1 MYFLISM
8 YLVLFFLI
16 GSLIVKEYKNKKMI
30 NSFLFFNISFSI
42 YFILIPIVILFIPKN
57 SPNYDMGFL
66 KYLRN
71 LDIYDYYYGFIFT
84 FLFYIFTVLF
94 YKLLSL
100 KSKNR
105 TTKENNLATLL
116 NILQSNSYIIGLTC
130 FILGLFS
137 ELIIIK
143 DLGGV
148 AQAISKGDILRTFS
162 LDGSSLIPQ
171 NHLFLTITMV
181 LSLAGTYLLYLS
193 NRIAFSITKFLLLI
207 ISFSSSIF
215 YLLFNAGR
223 LGILLFGMC
232 FLLDYAFRK
241 LRHPFIFIFLVSII
255 GIVLLE
261 QLDNL
266 FFYLSYGY
274 IKQTE
279 STGIIGTINEF
290 SFPYINVLNVLK
302 INECFGLRYGVDFVT
317 WVVNII
323 PYSIL
328 SNFGLNKIIP
338 SYEFITR
345 YYVGQGSTGG
355 VPTDFITQGIRQFG
369 FIGVFLSSFLLAFVC
384 RIIDSF
390 LTKSFFDKFTFFALR
405 ITSFGFVIL
414 PYGDIDSFIKNR
426 MDIIILILTLY
437 VVNKKNKKYKQNEI
451 AAPNL

>member
-1 MYFLISM
+1 
-8 YLVLFFLI
+8 
-16 GSLIVKEYKNKKMI
+16 
-30 NSFLFFNISFSI
+30 
-42 YFILIPIVILFIPKN
+42 
-57 SPNYDMGFL
+57 
-66 KYLRN
+66 
-71 LDIYDYYYGFIFT
+71 
-84 FLFYIFTVLF
+84 
-94 YKLLSL
+94 SL

-105 TTKENNLATLL
+105 TTKENNQATLL

-207 ISFSSSIF
+207 ISFLSSIF

-290 SFPYINVLNVLK
+290 SFPYI
-302 INECFGLRYGVDFVT
+302 
-317 WVVNII
+317 
-323 PYSIL
+323 
-328 SNFGLNKIIP
+328 
-338 SYEFITR
+338 
-345 YYVGQGSTGG
+345 
-355 VPTDFITQGIRQFG
+355 
-369 FIGVFLSSFLLAFVC
+369 
-384 RIIDSF
+384 
-390 LTKSFFDKFTFFALR
+390 
-405 ITSFGFVIL
+405 
-414 PYGDIDSFIKNR
+414 
-426 MDIIILILTLY
+426 
-437 VVNKKNKKYKQNEI
+437 
-451 AAPNL
+451 